1 MASKNTDFKIE
12 QRAYVKIITLLK
24 VSPSDIYKDLEEV
37 YKGTAL
43 PYSTIVDWVG
53 RFRESRVSIEDE
65 NRKTSIQRQLQKYP

>member
-37 YKGTAL
+37 YKDTAL
-43 PYSTIVDWVG
+43 PCSTVVDWAG
-53 RFRESRVSIEDE
+53 RF
-65 NRKTSIQRQLQKYP
+65 